1 MPTDPVCGMF
11 VPDTTDLVCEKDGER
26 YYFCSGTCLETFKS
40 PEIELSKLRLKLALA
55 WSLSIPVLLI
65 TYFTGYF
72 AIKDYMLLAL
82 ATPVQVYSGRGFY
95 YGAWNS
101 IKQRTS
107 NMDLLVALGTST
119 AFVFSLFVTV
129 AKPSFIP
136 SGSVYFDASSFII
149 TLILT
154 GSYVETLTKARA
166 NSAAR
171 KLLSVIPSTVHLLKT
186 DGTMEDVSVENIRRG
201 DSVVVKPGENIPA
214 DGTVLS
220 GKSEVDDSM
229 ITGEQ
234 MPVLKNVGDSV
245 TSGTVNLNGALTV
258 KVENTGSDSTVRRI
272 YSLIQMAA
280 SGRTKIQ
287 KAADTF
293 ALWFVPVVLSV
304 AILSSLFWYVYLSA
318 SGNSLSSFIPVLV
331 FVSVVVIACPCAIG
345 LAGPI
350 TLLISSNISFSN
362 GMVVK
367 NPNALERLSRIS
379 MVVLDKTGTLT
390 EKLPSVKEIKPASG
404 YTVNDVLFYSCS
416 VEAFSSHPIANAIRT
431 YATSK
436 GIKGSEATDIVETA
450 GTGIMGNVS
459 GRRVEIV
466 RSTETG
472 GSLVA
477 VKVDEMT
484 VGTIRLDYVLR
495 NDALELVE
503 SLRTSGIK
511 VSMITGDRKEEAE
524 KLARILGITDIH
536 WGTHP
541 EDKSRIIS
549 EYQKAG
555 DYVLFVGD
563 GINDSIALETA
574 DVGMAMGGGSDI
586 AKESGDIILLNDNLI
601 NIRNGLVIGKM
612 TIRKIRQNIGWAIGY
627 NSFLI
632 PVAAGILV
640 PLTGL
645 GIYSVLPIL
654 SALAMGFS
662 STSVVLNSLLLRRN
676 ISGSLKVPGI
686 SGRQPLTAS
695 ARLGE

>member
-82 ATPVQVYSGRGFY
+82 ATPVQIYSGRGFY

-101 IKQRTS
+101 VKQRTS

-171 KLLSVIPSTVHLLKT
+171 KLLSVIPSTVYLLKT

-258 KVENTGSDSTVRRI
+258 KVENTGSDSTVRKI
-272 YSLIQMAA
+272 YSLIQMGDTLFAVWGMKVKQSVTLLSGHC
-280 SGRTKIQ
+280 SGRESTGERC
-287 KAADTF
+287 
-293 ALWFVPVVLSV
+293 W
-304 AILSSLFWYVYLSA
+304 
-318 SGNSLSSFIPVLV
+318 
-331 FVSVVVIACPCAIG
+331 
-345 LAGPI
+345 I
-350 TLLISSNISFSN
+350 T
-362 GMVVK
+362 
-367 NPNALERLSRIS
+367 
-379 MVVLDKTGTLT
+379 
-390 EKLPSVKEIKPASG
+390 
-404 YTVNDVLFYSCS
+404 
-416 VEAFSSHPIANAIRT
+416 
-431 YATSK
+431 
-436 GIKGSEATDIVETA
+436 
-450 GTGIMGNVS
+450 
-459 GRRVEIV
+459 
-466 RSTETG
+466 
-472 GSLVA
+472 
-477 VKVDEMT
+477 
-484 VGTIRLDYVLR
+484 
-495 NDALELVE
+495 
-503 SLRTSGIK
+503 
-511 VSMITGDRKEEAE
+511 
-524 KLARILGITDIH
+524 
-536 WGTHP
+536 
-541 EDKSRIIS
+541 
-549 EYQKAG
+549 
-555 DYVLFVGD
+555 
-563 GINDSIALETA
+563 
-574 DVGMAMGGGSDI
+574 
-586 AKESGDIILLNDNLI
+586 
-601 NIRNGLVIGKM
+601 
-612 TIRKIRQNIGWAIGY
+612 
-627 NSFLI
+627 
-632 PVAAGILV
+632 
-640 PLTGL
+640 
-645 GIYSVLPIL
+645 
-654 SALAMGFS
+654 
-662 STSVVLNSLLLRRN
+662 
-676 ISGSLKVPGI
+676 
-686 SGRQPLTAS
+686 
-695 ARLGE
+695 